1 MNFFK
6 KYHVFE
12 LTLIAL
18 VMGVHLYAAF
28 SAPHNFTTHWFTR
41 DDAYYYFK
49 VAQNIS
55 EGHGSSFDGINL
67 TNGYHPLWMLI
78 CIPIFSLARYDL
90 ILPLRVLL
98 VVMAALSVTTSILL
112 FRLLKT
118 QVGQP
123 VAMLAASFWAFSLD
137 VHSVITQQGMETGI
151 VALSI
156 VTFLVVLQRMEP
168 KQRLEPR
175 DLLTLGLAALFV
187 LFSRLDGIYLIL
199 IAGVWLVFRRTAL
212 RYLLPLDLLATFSV
226 IVLAFI
232 QRATLKIYMLAYDS
246 SAIAMAIVTFAIQTI
261 IFYFIGLYERPGNM
275 RGLRILSLS
284 VLGVTLSTLIS
295 GLAMF
300 SLAALSAYDL
310 PKTVPL
316 FYWPGMLLMTLL
328 IRFGLKL
335 TSPWTGDPSQ
345 QDPGVRVQVSG
356 VRASSGMIALLASL
370 KTHFL
375 TALKPLAE
383 WLRTSLPYFG
393 LVTAGLA
400 IYMGANL
407 LLFGTPMPV
416 SGQIKHWWGSLPRDV
431 YGGPA
436 KTVLDVFG
444 IDPTYSG
451 AWGLFTDQVV
461 NWANKLSKAG
471 WDFDATYWL
480 MMISILLAGALLFLK
495 KRKRNLKR
503 LFLIGLFPLMVSAE
517 LHVFYYGAV
526 AYASKHEWYWVMQML
541 SVVLLGALIL
551 SALFDLLPGAKP
563 FQFMRYGLVS
573 LASLYL
579 AFTFSSELISRMPYQ
594 DIQADQPYVDIV
606 PILESNTEPGA
617 MIGMTGGGNTGY
629 FIHDRTIVN
638 MDGLINSYGYFTALR
653 ANQGGKYLAARGM
666 DYIFSNRDIILGS
679 MPYRDQFSADE
690 LSTVTGAPVYGA
702 KELMR
707 YKPVNK

>member
-1 MNFFK
+1 MQFLK
-6 KYHVFE
+6 KFHWFE
-12 LTLIAL
+12 MTLIAV

-49 VAQNIS
+49 VAQNIG
-55 EGHGSSFDGINL
+55 EGHGSTFDGINL

-78 CIPIFSLARYDL
+78 CVPIFTLARFDL

-98 VVMAALSVTTSILL
+98 VLMAALSVTTSILL

-118 QVGQP
+118 QVGRP
-123 VAMLAASFWAFSLD
+123 AAILAASCWAFSLD

-151 VALSI
+151 VALSV
-156 VTFLVVLQRMEP
+156 VTFLYVLQRMEP
-168 KQRLEPR
+168 KERIETR
-175 DLLTLGLAALFV
+175 DLATLGLAALFV
-187 LFSRLDGIYLIL
+187 LFSRLDGIYLIM
-199 IAGVWLVFRRTAL
+199 IAGLWLVFRRTAL

-246 SAIAMAIVTFAIQTI
+246 SAIAMAVLAFAIQTL

-275 RGLRILSLS
+275 RGMRILSLS
-284 VLGVTLSTLIS
+284 VIGVTLSTLVS
-295 GLAMF
+295 ALAMF
-300 SLAALSAYDL
+300 GLAAVSAYDL
-310 PKTVPL
+310 PKTVP
-316 FYWPGMLLMTLL
+316 FVYWAGMLACTLL
-328 IRFGLKL
+328 TRLGLKL
-335 TSPWTGDPSQ
+335 ISPWPGATSQ
-345 QDPGVRVQVSG
+345 QAVSFQHF
-356 VRASSGMIALLASL
+356 SDL
-370 KTHFL
+370 KTRFL
-375 TALKPLAE
+375 AALKPLTD
-383 WLRTSLPYFG
+383 WLRLALPYFG
-393 LVTAGLA
+393 MVAAGLV

-436 KTVLDVFG
+436 KTILDVFG
-444 IDPTYSG
+444 IDPTFSG

-461 NWANKLSKAG
+461 NWANKFAKNG
-471 WDFDATYWL
+471 WDFDTSYWL
-480 MMISILLAGALLFLK
+480 MMAAILLAGTLLFLR
-495 KRKRNLKR
+495 KRKRTVNR
-503 LFLIGLFPLMVSAE
+503 IFMIGLFPLMVSAE

-541 SVVLLGALIL
+541 SLVLLGALVL
-551 SALFDLLPGAKP
+551 SALFDLLPKGKI
-563 FQFMRYGLVS
+563 FQFLRYGLVG

-579 AFTFSSELISRMPYQ
+579 AYGFAAELISRMPYQ
-594 DIQADQPYVDIV
+594 DSMTNQPYMDIV

-629 FIHDRTIVN
+629 FIHGRTIVN
-638 MDGLINSYGYFTALR
+638 MDGLINSYGYFKALQT
-653 ANQGGKYLAARGM
+653 NQGGKYLAARGM
-666 DYIFSNRDIILGS
+666 DYIFANQDIILGS
-679 MPYRDQFSADE
+679 MPYRNQFSADE
-690 LSTVTGAPVYGA
+690 LSPVDGAPVYGA

-707 YKPVNK
+707 YTPAAK